1 LPAEGLAYSVGP
13 TACLGVGTANTIPE
27 KLGSKRETNMRNARL
42 TIPAVLIAGL
52 LGMILPAFAHN
63 PICNCYKNPD
73 DTVTCEGGFSDGTS
87 AEGVAIRILDARD
100 RVLIDGKMDKD
111 NKFSFKQPPV
121 EFHVVFDAGQ
131 GHLVTIYQE
140 DIE

>member
-1 LPAEGLAYSVGP
+1 
-13 TACLGVGTANTIPE
+13 
-27 KLGSKRETNMRNARL
+27 MRNPKS
-42 TIPAVLIAGL
+42 TIPALLLAGL
-52 LGMILPAFAHN
+52 LVVIYPAFAHS
-63 PICNCYKNPD
+63 PLCNCYKNPD

-100 RVLIDGKMDKD
+100 RVLIDGKMDKE
-111 NKFSFKQPPV
+111 NKFSFKQPAV